1 MEAEPGSQ
9 TQALEQDRKAKKDAK
24 MTTQTIDN
32 REAAPMASG
41 LRGRVLRTM
50 SSQKPLQ
57 RPWSPQESFC

>member
-1 MEAEPGSQ
+1 MGLEPGSQ
-9 TQALEQDRKAKKDAK
+9 TQPLEQDRKAKKDAK

-50 SSQKPLQ
+50 
-57 RPWSPQESFC
+57 

>member
-9 TQALEQDRKAKKDAK
+9 TQALEQDRKAEKDAK
-24 MTTQTIDN
+24 MTTQTTDN

-50 SSQKPLQ
+50 
-57 RPWSPQESFC
+57 